1 MKELEGKKLLVLGGG
16 ATSIDIVKAAQTL
29 GVYVIVTDYY
39 DVSRSP
45 AKLIADEY
53 WNESITDY
61 DKLCALIKE
70 KGVNGIITGFTDSYL
85 MPYQHLCELSG
96 LPCYATK
103 EVFELTMDKARFKQL
118 CRDNDVPVIPEYDLA
133 SFDPNIINDN
143 HKVIVKPVDNSGS
156 RGVILC
162 TKPEDF
168 QKCLDYALSFSEKK
182 QVVIERYM
190 EMDSISI
197 SYTIQDGVVSLS
209 TTDDRYVHKAASGSS
224 VTQCG
229 IYPSKYTEAYIKHI
243 DPKMKKMYERAGL
256 RNGVLAVQFFTDGN
270 EFYVMEMG
278 HRLTGGQH
286 YTYTMA
292 ENGISSLDQLIH
304 FAVTGSMADY
314 SIAERDN
321 ACFKHVYCH
330 LFILG
335 KHAKIARFEGLDY
348 LKQIPELMHLTEMK
362 KVGDMIGVD
371 GTSAQKVVGL
381 HLKLKNREDLLRL
394 IKNIQ
399 REFHFYDEDGNDLML
414 DFNEIIKFGFV
425 E

>member
-1 MKELEGKKLLVLGGG
+1 MKELEGKKLLILGGS
-16 ATSIDIVKAAQTL
+16 ATSIDIVKAAQAL

-53 WNESITDY
+53 WNESITNY
-61 DKLCALIKE
+61 DKLCVLIKE

-133 SFDPNIINDN
+133 SFDPNIINDK

-197 SYTIQDGVVSLS
+197 SYTIQDRVVSLS

-321 ACFKHVYCH
+321 ACFKHIYCH

-335 KHAKIARFEGLDY
+335 KEARIARFEGLDY
-348 LKQIPELMHLTEMK
+348 LKQMPEVMHLTEMK
-362 KVGDMIGVD
+362 RIGDKVGVD

-381 HLKLKNREDLLRL
+381 HLKVNDIAHLKKVLDNVKEH
-394 IKNIQ
+394 
-399 REFHFYDEDGNDLML
+399 FHFYDEAGNDLTIV
-414 DFNEIIKFGFV
+414 FNKDRI
-425 E
+425 

>member
-1 MKELEGKKLLVLGGG
+1 MNELEGKKLLILGGS
-16 ATSIDIVKAAQTL
+16 ATSIDIVNAAQAL
-29 GVYVIVTDYY
+29 GVYAIVTDYY

-96 LPCYATK
+96 LPSYATK

-133 SFDPNIINDN
+133 SFDPSIINDN

-243 DPKMKKMYERAGL
+243 DPKMKKMYGRAGL

-321 ACFKHVYCH
+321 ACFKHIYCH

-335 KHAKIARFEGLDY
+335 KEAKIARFEGLDY
-348 LKQIPELMHLTEMK
+348 LKQMPEVMHLTEMK
-362 KVGDMIGVD
+362 RIGDKVGVD

-381 HLKLKNREDLLRL
+381 HLKVNDIAHLKKVLDNVKEH
-394 IKNIQ
+394 
-399 REFHFYDEDGNDLML
+399 FHFYDEAGNDLTIV
-414 DFNEIIKFGFV
+414 FNKDRI
-425 E
+425 